1 MAIRSRNRISTEFS
15 TSTMSDLV
23 FLLLIFF
30 MITST
35 LISPNALKLLL
46 PRSNNQVQANKPITT
61 ISITADLQF
70 YVETQNVG
78 IENLESVLQ
87 QKLGSVT
94 NPDEAPTISL
104 HADRTV
110 PIEEVVKV
118 MNIAKNNK
126 YKLILATQP
135 Q

>member
-70 YVETQNVG
+70 YIETDNVG
-78 IENLESVLQ
+78 IENLEQVLQ
-87 QKLGSVT
+87 QKLGVVT